1 MGRDEAGVRL
11 LVVGGC
17 RVYLAHR
24 PIIETSG
31 ESQRPTETNRSP
43 LPVLQDKR
51 FPSTA
56 ALPHSYSPPFFYQ
69 PFISSSACLSSSS
82 HLPVLTTSPC
92 PALSRA
98 SAAPHTGK
106 KLILKRCL
114 CVYVCLEGGLAGVER
129 VHADLTR
136 ESSPRVQQACPCCN
150 TNNNSEPQTDDAKST
165 NANPRLFSAS
175 LVFCCGFTCSWSS

>member
-43 LPVLQDKR
+43 LPALQDKR

-56 ALPHSYSPPFFYQ
+56 ALPHSYSPLFF
-69 PFISSSACLSSSS
+69 LSTLRFFLRLSVVF
-82 HLPVLTTSPC
+82 LPSPS
-92 PALSRA
+92 PNHIPA
-98 SAAPHTGK
+98 SAARHK
-106 KLILKRCL
+106 KKINIEKVSVCICL
-114 CVYVCLEGGLAGVER
+114 LRGRVGGGGGGVR
-129 VHADLTR
+129 WPYSRIFASCTASVSLLQH
-136 ESSPRVQQACPCCN
+136 QQQLGAP
-150 TNNNSEPQTDDAKST
+150 DRDAKST

-175 LVFCCGFTCSWSS
+175 LVFCCGFTRSWSS

>member
-56 ALPHSYSPPFFYQ
+56 ALPHSYSPLFFLSTLHFVLRLSVVFLPSPSPNHIPVSRPQ
-69 PFISSSACLSSSS
+69 SRIRSTPHIKKKINIKKASVRICL
-82 HLPVLTTSPC
+82 LRGRVGGGCTLT
-92 PALSRA
+92 L
-98 SAAPHTGK
+98 
-106 KLILKRCL
+106 
-114 CVYVCLEGGLAGVER
+114 LAN
-129 VHADLTR
+129 L
-136 ESSPRVQQACPCCN
+136 
-150 TNNNSEPQTDDAKST
+150 
-165 NANPRLFSAS
+165 RL
-175 LVFCCGFTCSWSS
+175 V